1 MWHSR
6 PTSSCDTVNTL
17 LNLTQWTHFWVW
29 HDELP
34 SRCDMM
40 DAHLVVNTGKGT
52 FWVRHFVL
60 TWVWQDWHISN
71 GGREKVE
78 NIVSGTQ
85 WTLFIVNLRFW
96 WSCLFDSLVWLPLVL
111 CRVLSTVYRVS
122 EMWYDGRNLRRD
134 TVKTV
139 SLRGWHILK
148 NTLMFY
154 TEKCNSM
161 NVL

>member
-85 WTLFIVNLRFW
+85 WTLFIVKLRFW
-96 WSCLFDSLVWLPLVL
+96 WTLPIWLFGMVASCT
-111 CRVLSTVYRVS
+111 LSCSFHGVRGLGDVIR
-122 EMWYDGRNLRRD
+122 WNLRRD